1 MWTIFALGKCHHN
14 ARALGDQP
22 GSDDDDSLTDRK

>member
-1 MWTIFALGKCHHN
+1 MDYFSLDECRHN
-14 ARALGDQP
+14 VIALGDQP

>member
-1 MWTIFALGKCHHN
+1 MDYFSLGECHHN

-22 GSDDDDSLTDRK
+22 SSDDDDSLTDRK

>member
-1 MWTIFALGKCHHN
+1 MDYFPLGECNHN
-14 ARALGDQP
+14 VRALGDQP

>member
-1 MWTIFALGKCHHN
+1 MDYFSMGECNHN

>member
-1 MWTIFALGKCHHN
+1 MDYFPLGEYHHN